1 MNEMMYY
8 GITRKTELTE
18 SASKGWFSNMNALE
32 AVIWIVVIA
41 VVIAAVVLLR
51 KQRGGDKRYDER
63 QMTLRA
69 AGYRLAFFV
78 TLAAGVVVLF
88 LAEMEILPA
97 AAFTLALFVALMAG
111 IVTFAVFCIIHEV
124 FFSIGDKGNYYRVLF
139 GVIVL
144 IDGFAA
150 GTRIADGTILEN
162 GVPTFAGCSS
172 LVMTLV
178 FLVVFVALLVPKNGE
193 EDDDE

>member
-1 MNEMMYY
+1 MNV
-8 GITRKTELTE
+8 
-18 SASKGWFSNMNALE
+18 LE

-41 VVIAAVVLLR
+41 VIIAAVAILR

-69 AGYRLAFFV
+69 AGSRLAFFV
-78 TLAAGVVVLF
+78 TLIAGVVVLF

-111 IVTFAVFCIIHEV
+111 IVTFAVFCIVHEV
-124 FFSIGDKGNYYRVLF
+124 FFSLGDKGNYYRVLF

-150 GTRIADGTILEN
+150 VTRIADGTILEN

-172 LVMTLV
+172 LVMTLA
-178 FLVVFVALLVPKNGE
+178 FLVIFIALLVRRDRGE
-193 EDDDE
+193 EDE

>member
-1 MNEMMYY
+1 MSV
-8 GITRKTELTE
+8 LE
-18 SASKGWFSNMNALE
+18 S
-32 AVIWIVVIA
+32 VIWIIVIA
-41 VVIAAVVLLR
+41 VIIAAVVLLR

-69 AGYRLAFFV
+69 AGSRLAFFV
-78 TLAAGVVVLF
+78 TLIAGVVVLF

-97 AAFTLALFVALMAG
+97 ATFTLALFIALMAG
-111 IVTFAVFCIIHEV
+111 IVTFAVFCIVHEV
-124 FFSIGDKGNYYRVLF
+124 FFSLGDKGSYYRVLF

-144 IDGFAA
+144 IDGFVA

-162 GVPTFAGCSS
+162 GVPTFASCSS

-178 FLVVFVALLVPKNGE
+178 FLVIFIALLVRRDRG
-193 EDDDE
+193 EDDE